1 MLMMGE
7 TGVGKSVIVND
18 FILSLDQEKYTSVT
32 LNFSA

>member
-1 MLMMGE
+1 MGE

-18 FILSLDQEKYTSVT
+18 FLANLDQEKFVFAS